1 MGRSILVI
9 VASALLVSKEI
20 LMFKMDVQVHILQHM
35 HAFDYAIR
43 IGIFEKSGVVSIEF
57 NCMPFVD
64 INECIVET

>member
-1 MGRSILVI
+1 
-9 VASALLVSKEI
+9 
-20 LMFKMDVQVHILQHM
+20 MFKMDVQVHILQHM